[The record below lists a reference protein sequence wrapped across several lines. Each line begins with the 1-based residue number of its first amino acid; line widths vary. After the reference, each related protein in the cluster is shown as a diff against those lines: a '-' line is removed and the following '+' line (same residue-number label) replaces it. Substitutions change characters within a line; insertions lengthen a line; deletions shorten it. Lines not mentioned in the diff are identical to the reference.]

1 MPDPLSPKLTAAAGF
16 NHYTQQYSGPVY
28 ALSCLLLEQGVRAE
42 QAATATFVA
51 LHPLWLKGR
60 LSGDAAAAAAYRECI
75 RQCAMLAH
83 DRSRCASAPLSWD
96 DHVASALW
104 YGIQLPLSD
113 ISQILECSIPEL
125 KARLRGIREQMAA
138 AHSALP
144 AVHRPSAG

>member
-16 NHYTQQYSGPVY
+16 NPYTQQYSGPVY
-28 ALSCLLLEQGVRAE
+28 ALSCLLLEQGARAE
-42 QAATATFVA
+42 QAAIATFVA
-51 LHPLWLKGR
+51 LHPLWLKGS
-60 LSGDAAAAAAYRECI
+60 LSGDGAAAAAYRECI
-75 RQCAMLAH
+75 RQCAMLTH
-83 DRSRCASAPLSWD
+83 DRSRYASALLNWD

-104 YGIQLPLSD
+104 YGIQLPLPD

-125 KARLRGIREQMAA
+125 KAQLRGIREQMAA

>member
-16 NHYTQQYSGPVY
+16 NPYTQQYSGPVY
-28 ALSCLLLEQGVRAE
+28 ALSCLLLEQGARAE
-42 QAATATFVA
+42 QAAIATFVA
-51 LHPLWLKGR
+51 LHTLWLKGS
-60 LSGDAAAAAAYRECI
+60 LSGDGAAAAAYRECI
-75 RQCAMLAH
+75 RQCAVLAH
-83 DRSRCASAPLSWD
+83 DRGRCASAPLSWD

-113 ISQILECSIPEL
+113 ISQILECSVPEL

>member
-1 MPDPLSPKLTAAAGF
+1 MPDPLPPKLTAAAGF

-28 ALSCLLLEQGVRAE
+28 ALSCLLLDKGARAE
-42 QAATATFVA
+42 QATTATFAA
-51 LHPLWLKGR
+51 LHPLWLKGS
-60 LSGDAAAAAAYRECI
+60 LTGDSAAASAYRECI
-75 RQCAMLAH
+75 RQCAALARNH
-83 DRSRCASAPLSWD
+83 SRSASVLNWD

-104 YGIQLPLSD
+104 YGIQLPLPD

-144 AVHRPSAG
+144 VIHRPSAG

>member
-1 MPDPLSPKLTAAAGF
+1 MPDPLPPKLTAAAGF

-28 ALSCLLLEQGVRAE
+28 ALSCLLLDKGARAE
-42 QAATATFVA
+42 QATTATFAA
-51 LHPLWLKGR
+51 LHPLWLKGS
-60 LSGDAAAAAAYRECI
+60 LTGDSAAASAYRECI
-75 RQCAMLAH
+75 RQCAALARNH
-83 DRSRCASAPLSWD
+83 SRSASVLNWD

-104 YGIQLPLSD
+104 YGIQLPLPD